1 MGKLDV
7 KEVLWPML
15 VALGGLGWIAAKTY
29 FQVQSMNT
37 KLDKIDPG
45 RIYADIRSLE
55 KRVDD
60 LSALFN
66 ASKTG

>member
-7 KEVLWPML
+7 IEVLWPML

-29 FQVQSMNT
+29 FQVQAMNA

>member
-7 KEVLWPML
+7 IEVLWPML

-29 FQVQSMNT
+29 FQVQAMNA

-45 RIYADIRSLE
+45 R
-55 KRVDD
+55 
-60 LSALFN
+60 
-66 ASKTG
+66 

>member
-1 MGKLDV
+1 
-7 KEVLWPML
+7 ML

-29 FQVQSMNT
+29 FQVQAMNV
-37 KLDKIDPG
+37 KLDKVDPG
-45 RIYADIRSLE
+45 RIYAEIHALE

-66 ASKTG
+66 TLKTS